1 MVSDHWSPSYCA
13 TLKVILPQSYFK
25 AQNVEMINM
34 IENVCPQVIQQ
45 LKFLESENEAVLE
58 MEWEVGE
65 EEIVLLYQQKVLVKL
80 GRKEVMLLII
90 CQVI

>member
-1 MVSDHWSPSYCA
+1 
-13 TLKVILPQSYFK
+13 
-25 AQNVEMINM
+25 MINM

-65 EEIVLLYQQKVLVKL
+65 EENKVVTITIIIIIRRNLNPNKL
-80 GRKEVMLLII
+80 
-90 CQVI
+90 

>member
-1 MVSDHWSPSYCA
+1 MISDHWSPSYCA

-65 EEIVLLYQQKVLVKL
+65 EENKVD
-80 GRKEVMLLII
+80 II
-90 CQVI
+90 TIITKA